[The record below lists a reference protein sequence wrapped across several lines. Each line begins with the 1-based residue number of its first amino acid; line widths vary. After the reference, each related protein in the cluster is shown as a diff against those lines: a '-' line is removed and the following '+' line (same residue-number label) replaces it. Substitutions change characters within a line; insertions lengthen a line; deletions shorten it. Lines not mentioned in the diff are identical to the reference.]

1 MKTIYTGETID
12 VMMSDDFTRYD
23 CRLLVTIKGDCREY
37 LDTSK
42 LESYWEHLVGATFV
56 SRQFSAE

>member
-1 MKTIYTGETID
+1 MKTIYTGKTID
-12 VMMSDDFTRYD
+12 VMMSDDCALYD
-23 CRLLVTIKGDCREY
+23 CRLLVTLKGDCGEY

-42 LESYWEHLVGATFV
+42 LESFWEHLVGTTYV